1 MSVATAQVLLFTA
14 CVYIEIVVKFVSEV
28 MGFFQSE
35 KCGRKLVRDGYMYHK
50 NTTQGNGSTY
60 WECCERRSGSGC
72 KAKITLDPNDIFV
85 GQSAPHTHPPNQE
98 KVEAQKS
105 RSRMRID
112 ARISNAR
119 TNNVVAA
126 NLAVANDAVLAQLPS
141 LETMRRDVRRNR
153 QVHQEL
159 PEVPDRGNH
168 LFEIPHPFDETTTG
182 ERFLHYDNNREAR
195 ILTFGTRRSFD
206 HLANSDHW
214 FMDGTFSTVP
224 FQFSQLLSHGLN
236 QGRNAV
242 GAYCLLP
249 DKRANT
255 YVEMLTEIHV
265 LANDVIPESVM
276 IDFEQGMIA
285 AWEQVF
291 PLATIKGCL
300 FHLSKSI
307 YRKFNQRD

>member
-1 MSVATAQVLLFTA
+1 
-14 CVYIEIVVKFVSEV
+14 
-28 MGFFQSE
+28 
-35 KCGRKLVRDGYMYHK
+35 MYHK

-60 WECCERRSGSGC
+60 WECCERRSGNGC

-85 GQSAPHTHPPNQE
+85 GQSAPHIHPPNPE

-153 QVHQEL
+153 QVHQGL

-182 ERFLHYDNNREAR
+182 ERFLHYDNNREA
-195 ILTFGTRRSFD
+195 S
-206 HLANSDHW
+206 
-214 FMDGTFSTVP
+214 
-224 FQFSQLLSHGLN
+224 
-236 QGRNAV
+236 
-242 GAYCLLP
+242 
-249 DKRANT
+249 
-255 YVEMLTEIHV
+255 YV
-265 LANDVIPESVM
+265 
-276 IDFEQGMIA
+276 DFWYE
-285 AWEQVF
+285 
-291 PLATIKGCL
+291 K
-300 FHLSKSI
+300 
-307 YRKFNQRD
+307 KF